1 MGAVIIQK
9 VRSEEVQRSKLE
21 ICNEILWTLASHGP
35 MKLTQLTTK
44 TELSKTRLERH
55 MRLLKRRSLV
65 ERQRLGA
72 GEIFYVATERGLKVL
87 KIMGPI
93 MKEAYRIQALQ
104 V

>member
-1 MGAVIIQK
+1 M
-9 VRSEEVQRSKLE
+9 QRSKLK

-44 TELSKTRLERH
+44 VELSKTRLEKH
-55 MRLLKRRSLV
+55 MRLLKSRNLV

-72 GEIFYVATERGLKVL
+72 NEIFYVATERGLKVL

-93 MKEAYRIQALQ
+93 MKEARKIQALQ
-104 V
+104 F